1 MTMGPVG
8 EDAFDP
14 TYNVHGID
22 VPLTV
27 TIWEPDA
34 SVGHAPLTV
43 GNIEAPVPPGW
54 ETKVDPLL
62 EPELLE
68 PELLEPLELD
78 G

>member
-1 MTMGPVG
+1 MGPVG

-22 VPLTV
+22 TPLTV

-34 SVGHAPLTV
+34 SVGHVPLTV
-43 GNIEAPVPPGW
+43 GGIEAGIPFVLW
-54 ETKVDPLL
+54 TIPLL

-68 PELLEPLELD
+68 LELLDPLELD